1 MTQLKVRLI
10 VFAVTLVFLLYI
22 ALQVRWRRLRARY
35 LVLWV
40 VICVLVIPIVLVPGV
55 ADWISSALGIYY
67 PPATLF
73 LIAVIV
79 LFGINVQFSRE
90 ISRLEERTRVLAE
103 ELALQRLEH
112 GDPGD
117 SQAT

>member
-1 MTQLKVRLI
+1 MTQLRVRLI
-10 VFAVTLVFLLYI
+10 VLGVTLLFLLYI

-40 VICVLVIPIVLVPGV
+40 VICVLVIPIVVIPGF
-55 ADWISSALGIYY
+55 ADAISNGLGIYY

-112 GDPGD
+112 GGTDD
-117 SQAT
+117 STP